1 MEGDYYS
8 KKVMLILGSAS
19 DIDVAKKAVDV
30 LEQMNVAYDIKVT
43 SAHRTHGLVKDVMTN
58 YTDDI
63 DVFIAIAGLAAHLP
77 GVVAAYTTKPVIGV
91 PVKAKLGGLDSLL
104 SCAQMQVGTPVAC
117 VGIDRADNAAMIAC
131 QILAYDDDELKA
143 KLINKRASYVEKMIT
158 SQEEL
163 INEIGG
169 DNYTPSARV
178 EHKRP
183 KVDEEL
189 GLNKDSKVLI
199 LSESYSNTDT
209 VQKIIKTLDIL
220 NIPCDYKVVP
230 STRNPDKLENYMKEA
245 NKQIELFIA
254 VSNLSSVLAGAVV
267 SHTTKP
273 VIGVPCSG
281 DLKGIDSLLSMVQMP
296 PGVPTATMGIDA
308 GENAAL
314 FIARILS
321 NYHEDVKE
329 NLEEYNKLIHK
340 NAYFE

>member
-1 MEGDYYS
+1 
-8 KKVMLILGSAS
+8 MLILGSAS

-58 YTDDI
+58 YSDDI

-104 SCAQMQVGTPVAC
+104 SCTQMQVGTPVAT
-117 VGIDRADNAAMIAC
+117 VGIDRADNAALIAC
-131 QILAYDDDELKA
+131 QILAYDDEQLKA

-163 INEIGG
+163 IKEIGG
-169 DNYTPSARV
+169 DNYTPSKRV

-183 KVDEEL
+183 KVEEQL
-189 GLNKDSKVLI
+189 KLHEDSKVMTI
-199 LSESYSNTDT
+199 SENYSNIDI
-209 VQKIIKTLDIL
+209 VEKILKTLDLLDIT
-220 NIPCDYKVVP
+220 CDYKVIP
-230 STRNPDKLENYMKEA
+230 STSNPDKLEKFMKDA
-245 NKQIELFIA
+245 NRQIELFIA
-254 VSNLSSVLAGAVV
+254 VSDLSSVLAGAVV

-321 NYHEDVKE
+321 NYNENIKD
-329 NLEEYNKLIHK
+329 NLEEYTKSLK
-340 NAYFE
+340 KDYYE

>member
-1 MEGDYYS
+1 
-8 KKVMLILGSAS
+8 MLILGSAS
-19 DIDVAKKAVDV
+19 DIDVAKKAVEV
-30 LEQMNVAYDIKVT
+30 LEQMKVAYDIKVT

-58 YTDDI
+58 YSDDI

-77 GVVAAYTTKPVIGV
+77 GVVASYTTKPVIGV

-104 SCAQMQVGTPVAC
+104 SCTQMQVGTPVAC
-117 VGIDRADNAAMIAC
+117 VGIDRADNAALIAC

-163 INEIGG
+163 IEKIGA
-169 DNYTPSARV
+169 DNYVPSKRI

-183 KVDEEL
+183 KVNEEL
-189 GLNKDSKVLI
+189 ELNENSKVLI
-199 LSESYSNTDT
+199 ISENYSNIDI
-209 VQKIIKTLDIL
+209 VQKIVKTLDIL
-220 NIPCDYKVVP
+220 DIPCDHKVIA
-230 STRNPDKLENYMKEA
+230 STRHPDKLEKFMKDA
-245 NKQIELFIA
+245 NKQIELFVA
-254 VSNLSSVLAGAVV
+254 VSDLSSVLAGAVV

-281 DLKGIDSLLSMVQMP
+281 HLKGIDSLLSMVQMP

-314 FIARILS
+314 FVARILS
-321 NYHEDVKE
+321 NYNSDVKE
-329 NLEEYNKLIHK
+329 NLEEYNELLI
-340 NAYFE
+340 NNSY